1 MNSKMDY
8 SDLAKIKTAKQKQ
21 EERKRELIA
30 EDIRKIDEALESTDV
45 NVIRMVH
52 QRIDGKYQACISKW
66 AMGLYAYDLQHGVI
80 YDNLDMESLKDNL
93 SVMKPK
99 LEAYIEGWNAKTD
112 DSDNQNVNVVVNNTN
127 NLNISLSFENAKQR
141 IEEMEGLTQEET
153 AEIQDKIDEL
163 ERISKENITK
173 KKKWAK
179 VKPILL
185 FALDKSVDVAVMLW
199 SLCIQKSLGM

>member
-8 SDLAKIKTAKQKQ
+8 SDLAKIKAAKQKQ
-21 EERKRELIA
+21 EERNRELIA

-45 NVIRMVH
+45 DLVRTVH
-52 QRIDGKYQACISKW
+52 KRIDGKYQACISMW
-66 AMGLYAYDLQHGVI
+66 AMGLYAYDLQHGAI
-80 YDNLDMESLKDNL
+80 YDSLDIESLKDNL

-99 LEAYIEGWNAKTD
+99 LEAYLEGWNVKTD
-112 DSDNQNVNVVVNNTN
+112 DSDNPNLNVVVNNTN